1 MTQRYWHDRKLN
13 TQSRRKLFPYSNLN
27 INNRWMQKNTKKGMD
42 RMICLNPYSMH
53 TIFFTHASL
62 NSRLLHLKSTFL
74 FCPPNKF
81 KTPTIQYTAASVN
94 IHSTKTSFSVLSC
107 LPTCA
112 NQGE

>member
-1 MTQRYWHDRKLN
+1 MDAKKHKERDGSNDLSK
-13 TQSRRKLFPYSNLN
+13 SLFNAHNFLY
-27 INNRWMQKNTKKGMD
+27 T
-42 RMICLNPYSMH
+42 CL
-53 TIFFTHASL
+53 AQ
-62 NSRLLHLKSTFL
+62 SRLLHLKSTFL